1 MNLGRTQIQAFRLQQ
16 WHPHRVPSEQAI
28 DFTAKK
34 KKKKNNG
41 LRLNYLL
48 IFIIYPTK
56 SSQTETPYG

>member
-34 KKKKNNG
+34 KKKKRTMDLG
-41 LRLNYLL
+41 ST
-48 IFIIYPTK
+48 IY
-56 SSQTETPYG
+56 